1 MKFIDLNRQYSVI
14 GSDIERRIKSVLDSK
29 KFIMGEE
36 IAELENKLATFVG
49 RKYAFTCS
57 SGTSALTIPL
67 MTYHLTKKDAIF
79 VPSFT
84 FFASAESINLA
95 GATPVF
101 IDSDNTFN
109 MNPKKLEE
117 AILST
122 IQKGELVP
130 KGIIAV
136 DIFGLPADY
145 DEIIAIAKKYNLF
158 LIEDAA
164 QSFGAVYNNKRSCSF
179 GDISATSFFPAKPL
193 GCYGDGGAIFT
204 DDDEL
209 AKQIVSIRV
218 HGQGADRYDNI
229 QIGINGRMD
238 TIQAAI
244 LLAKMEV
251 FERELQTRQVIA
263 KLYSENLKNDFI
275 IPTFLSNKISAWAQ
289 FSLLAKNKEQR
300 DQIILGMKE
309 YDIPI
314 MVYYAIPMHL
324 QTAYQ
329 YLCYKKGALPVC
341 EDFADRVFSVPMHP
355 YLKRDEIEVI
365 CDKLRLFC

>member
-1 MKFIDLNRQYSVI
+1 MQFIDLNRQYSVI

-29 KFIMGEE
+29 HFIMGEE
-36 IAELENKLATFVG
+36 ISELENKLAAFVG
-49 RKYAFTCS
+49 RKYAFACS

-67 MTYHLTKKDAIF
+67 LTYHLTKKDAIF

-84 FFASAESINLA
+84 FFASAESVNLS
-95 GATPVF
+95 GGTPVF
-101 IDSDNTFN
+101 VDSDKTFN
-109 MNPKKLEE
+109 ISPQKLEE

-122 IQKGELVP
+122 LQKGELNP

-136 DIFGLPADY
+136 NIFGLTADY
-145 DEIIAIAKKYNLF
+145 DEIIAIAKKYDLF

-164 QSFGAVYNNKRSCSF
+164 QSFGAIYKNKRSCSF
-179 GDISATSFFPAKPL
+179 GNVSATSFFPAKPL

-209 AKQIVSIRV
+209 AKQIASIRV
-218 HGQGADRYDNI
+218 HGQGSNRYDNI

-238 TIQAAI
+238 TIQAAVLI
-244 LLAKMEV
+244 AKMEV
-251 FERELQTRQVIA
+251 FEEELQARQDIA
-263 KLYSENLKNDFI
+263 KLYSEKLKNDFTTPI
-275 IPTFLSNKISAWAQ
+275 VSDDKVSAWAQ
-289 FSLLAKNKEQR
+289 FTLLAKNKEQR
-300 DQIILGMKE
+300 EHIVNGMKK

-314 MVYYAIPMHL
+314 MVYYAIPMHM

-329 YLCYKKGALPVC
+329 YLCYEKGALPVC
-341 EDFADRVFSVPMHP
+341 EDYADRVFSVPMHP
-355 YLKRDEIEVI
+355 YLKKDEIEEI